1 MFLVEFHPSDL
12 CSSRND
18 MATVMDALEVSAEM
32 HRKDSNNVPEFVQ
45 RHLLSLSIWEEL
57 RYKIILCLF
66 MAEIIYILV
75 LSIGSF
81 VSLLCFLFVGSGM
94 ATLIIQ

>member
-1 MFLVEFHPSDL
+1 
-12 CSSRND
+12 

-57 RYKIILCLF
+57 RYKIFLSFFLSELAYF
-66 MAEIIYILV
+66 PLV
-75 LSIGSF
+75 HWINCNYNLAF
-81 VSLLCFLFVGSGM
+81 FVGSGM